1 MKYHNCDE
9 IFSIWWKSII
19 NIYIFIKIV
28 QTLQM
33 LLWFAWHELWL
44 NFAMKFI
51 KNVNF
56 SPRWKFTTIIDNLPL
71 KPPWKFVTVIK
82 VNKIDY
88 KSSWWW
94 KFITFDDYTSCSI
107 YYLVEIESTYHS
119 EKLCLTKYGSIWPF
133 WYFPR
138 WWWVGGWVGGF
149 LGEIKIIDHLSPVEA
164 ETRAELGKKW
174 QLTGVAGNFLHYCRM

>member
-1 MKYHNCDE
+1 MRIHLCNEISQLWRNFFHLMKIDNQHLHFHKNCT
-9 IFSIWWKSII
+9 
-19 NIYIFIKIV
+19 N
-28 QTLQM
+28 
-33 LLWFAWHELWL
+33 FANAIMICLWL

-71 KPPWKFVTVIK
+71 KQPWKFFTVIK

-138 WWWVGGWVGGF
+138 WWWVGGWVDGGHQ
-149 LGEIKIIDHLSPVEA
+149 DYRPSQPS
-164 ETRAELGKKW
+164 W
-174 QLTGVAGNFLHYCRM
+174 SWN

>member
-56 SPRWKFTTIIDNLPL
+56 LPRWKFTTTIDNLPL

-138 WWWVGGWVGGF
+138 WWWFPAITLSQPNYSYGCFVVGLWKY
-149 LGEIKIIDHLSPVEA
+149 ISTHK
-164 ETRAELGKKW
+164 
-174 QLTGVAGNFLHYCRM
+174 CRFYS